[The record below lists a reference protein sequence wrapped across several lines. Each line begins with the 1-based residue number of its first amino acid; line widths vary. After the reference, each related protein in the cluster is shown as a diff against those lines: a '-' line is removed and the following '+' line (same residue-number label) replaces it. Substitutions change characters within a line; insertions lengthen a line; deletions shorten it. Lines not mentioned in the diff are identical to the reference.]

1 MCIISTLT
9 LEIHV
14 HQTELLDKVHQVVFT
29 RRTHLFGLPLLTL
42 AEALDRTVSG
52 LVNLLG

>member
-1 MCIISTLT
+1 MCIISTLK
-9 LEIHV
+9 LEIHG
-14 HQTELLDKVHQVVFT
+14 QRMELPHKVHRVVFT